1 MDQERFQAPPEEFR
15 LFLRKKRRF
24 LLSAGIFFIS
34 FYFLFP
40 LLLSWFPEGVNRPVW
55 GPFTWAWL
63 YAFAHFPVVWILGV
77 VYLRQA
83 ERWDRMAASQRR
95 KDFSAEAPYAAGKQR
110 LLLGDG
116 IITQIFRNHVN
127 G

>member
-15 LFLRKKRRF
+15 RFLRKKRRF

-40 LLLSWFPEGVNRPVW
+40 LLLSWFPEGMNRPAW

-63 YAFAHFPVVWILGV
+63 YAFAHFAVVWILGV

-83 ERWDRMAASQRR
+83 DRWDRMAASLRR
-95 KDFSAEAPYAAGKQR
+95 KDVSAEALSSGKSKGKKR
-110 LLLGDG
+110 
-116 IITQIFRNHVN
+116 RR
-127 G
+127 